1 MPNDSLIQP
10 RLRDPN
16 RVNFDTSFIRNQPIR
31 ERFNVQ
37 FRAELFNIFNHP
49 FLSLGTGSSV
59 TVNTPQF
66 GKILIGTNA
75 REIQLGMR
83 IVF

>member
-16 RVNFDTSFIRNQPIR
+16 RMNFDMSFIRNQPFR

-37 FRAELFNIFNHP
+37 FRAEFFNITNHP

-66 GKILIGTNA
+66 GKILSGTSP
-75 REIQLGMR
+75 REIQLGIR
-83 IVF
+83 VIF